1 MGNTMI
7 RFPMKVLPSLC
18 KNCNRV
24 RAYGFSDYLRACHR
38 RAASADAR
46 RATAG
51 AELGA
56 AVAHIVAEAAAVAA
70 VARIAAEAAAVAA
83 VARIAAEAAAVAAVA
98 HIAAEAAAVAA
109 AAHVAAAGAAVAAV
123 AHIAAEAAAVAEAA
137 VAEAARIPGGVAA
150 AVVGPRSAPSSSPA
164 AGFALDSPPDTG
176 SARDNCPNVLGT
188 PDGIRPLRR
197 AQRHHLPGARR
208 PEPWQLESL
217 HHAPG
222 RC

>member
-1 MGNTMI
+1 
-7 RFPMKVLPSLC
+7 MKVLPSLC

-56 AVAHIVAEAAAVAA
+56 AVAHIAVE
-70 VARIAAEAAAVAA
+70 AAEAAAVA
-83 VARIAAEAAAVAAVA
+83 RIVVEAAQSAAEV
-98 HIAAEAAAVAA
+98 
-109 AAHVAAAGAAVAAV
+109 
-123 AHIAAEAAAVAEAA
+123 A

-150 AVVGPRSAPSSSPA
+150 AVVGPRSAPSSSRA

-176 SARDNCPNVLGT
+176 SARDNCPDVLGT
-188 PDGIRPLRR
+188 SDGIRPLRR

-222 RC
+222 RCSEQ

>member
-7 RFPMKVLPSLC
+7 RFPMKVPPSLR

-56 AVAHIVAEAAAVAA
+56 AVAHIAG
-70 VARIAAEAAAVAA
+70 
-83 VARIAAEAAAVAAVA
+83 EAAAVAAVA
-98 HIAAEAAAVAA
+98 HN
-109 AAHVAAAGAAVAAV
+109 
-123 AHIAAEAAAVAEAA
+123 AAEAAAVAEAA
-137 VAEAARIPGGVAA
+137 VAEAARIPGGVAE

-164 AGFALDSPPDTG
+164 ARFALDS
-176 SARDNCPNVLGT
+176 
-188 PDGIRPLRR
+188 
-197 AQRHHLPGARR
+197 
-208 PEPWQLESL
+208 
-217 HHAPG
+217 
-222 RC
+222 

>member
-7 RFPMKVLPSLC
+7 RFPMKVPPSLR

-56 AVAHIVAEAAAVAA
+56 AVAHIVVEAAAVAA
-70 VARIAAEAAAVAA
+70 VARIVVEAAAVAA
-83 VARIAAEAAAVAAVA
+83 VARIVAEVAEAAAVARIVVEAA
-98 HIAAEAAAVAA
+98 QIAAEV
-109 AAHVAAAGAAVAAV
+109 
-123 AHIAAEAAAVAEAA
+123 A

-150 AVVGPRSAPSSSPA
+150 AVVGPRSAPSSSRA

-176 SARDNCPNVLGT
+176 SARDNCPDVLGT
-188 PDGIRPLRR
+188 SDGIRPLRR

-222 RC
+222 RCSEQ

>member
-7 RFPMKVLPSLC
+7 RFPMKVPPSLR

-56 AVAHIVAEAAAVAA
+56 AVAHIAV
-70 VARIAAEAAAVAA
+70 
-83 VARIAAEAAAVAAVA
+83 
-98 HIAAEAAAVAA
+98 EAAAVAA
-109 AAHVAAAGAAVAAV
+109 AARIVAEV
-123 AHIAAEAAAVAEAA
+123 AEAAAVARIVVEAAQIAAEVA

-150 AVVGPRSAPSSSPA
+150 AVVGPR
-164 AGFALDSPPDTG
+164 
-176 SARDNCPNVLGT
+176 
-188 PDGIRPLRR
+188 
-197 AQRHHLPGARR
+197 
-208 PEPWQLESL
+208 
-217 HHAPG
+217 
-222 RC
+222 